1 MEFSILLKELAKLNL
16 PKDKFVI
23 FGSGPM
29 AIRGI
34 RNSEDLDI
42 LVKEDLWK
50 ELSNK
55 YPLYDTKKPSIKIG
69 NIEIFNNWLPWFK
82 ETAKLLEDYDLI
94 QGLRF
99 VKLKY
104 LVQWKTAMGRDKDL
118 KDVVLIKEFIKDNQE

>member
-55 YPLYDTKKPSIKIG
+55 YPLYDTKKPSIKIRLTL
-69 NIEIFNNWLPWFK
+69 F
-82 ETAKLLEDYDLI
+82 
-94 QGLRF
+94 Q
-99 VKLKY
+99 
-104 LVQWKTAMGRDKDL
+104 KDL
-118 KDVVLIKEFIKDNQE
+118 VLLSPTPFFLPL